1 MQGSDIL
8 NLDYTKI
15 RLKFKCFRLLSR
27 YQCYRKITF
36 KIQMFPFIKSQQV
49 LSNAMP
55 PSVLVGE
62 DMSGRNKM
70 RKRCCQ
76 HFKYIWVYQVFKWFS
91 QIKIESYHDAN
102 FAISAWWHHKL
113 RKTWH
118 DDNGFQCSNQ
128 WSVGVLLCL
137 DSFARVAK
145 GLYRERRYLRSLV
158 ELWTPSWDSFTV
170 GFLWLS
176 APSRENELG
185 EEIDRHAW

>member
-1 MQGSDIL
+1 
-8 NLDYTKI
+8 
-15 RLKFKCFRLLSR
+15 
-27 YQCYRKITF
+27 
-36 KIQMFPFIKSQQV
+36 
-49 LSNAMP
+49 MP

-70 RKRCCQ
+70 RKWCCQ

-91 QIKIESYHDAN
+91 QIKIESYYDAN
-102 FAISAWWHHKL
+102 FAIIAWWHHKL
-113 RKTWH
+113 RKSWH

-158 ELWTPSWDSFTV
+158 ELWTPSWDPFTV
-170 GFLWLS
+170 GFSWLS

-185 EEIDRHAW
+185 EEIVTRDSNKDLMTWKRFLHYWPFVWESNIHKWILFTKAS